1 MSPCKG
7 ATAYRGP
14 LIVIGLGVGFV
25 AVGSIPVAV
34 TFCLGTKNS
43 ATIIGVGFIGFG
55 LLLVLP
61 GIMWCIVRR
70 ITTFRCCTK
79 RKRLR
84 SVETQ
89 EKTPSFENIPSGHLV
104 VADSKALSPKKKR
117 GVEECEQDPE
127 EPEPDDREYG
137 KDQDKG
143 PVLLKR

>member
-1 MSPCKG
+1 MSPCS
-7 ATAYRGP
+7 AAAAYRGP
-14 LIVIGLGVGFV
+14 LIVIGLGIGFV

-34 TFCLGTKNS
+34 TFSLGTKNS

-61 GIMWCIVRR
+61 GILWCLVRR

-89 EKTPSFENIPSGHLV
+89 EKTPSFENIPSGRLV
-104 VADSKALSPKKKR
+104 VTDSKALSPKKR
-117 GVEECEQDPE
+117 GIEECEPDPE
-127 EPEPDDREYG
+127 EADQDEREYAD
-137 KDQDKG
+137 DQDKG

>member
-1 MSPCKG
+1 MSPCRA

-14 LIVIGLGVGFV
+14 LIVIGLGIGFV

-34 TFCLGTKNS
+34 TFSLGTKNS

-61 GIMWCIVRR
+61 GILWCLVRR

-89 EKTPSFENIPSGHLV
+89 EKTPSFENIPSDRLV
-104 VADSKALSPKKKR
+104 VTDSKTVSPKKR
-117 GVEECEQDPE
+117 GIEECEHDPE
-127 EPEPDDREYG
+127 EADQDEREYG
-137 KDQDKG
+137 DDQDKG